1 VNDVLFNGAGRL
13 VPHRSAE
20 EVPMALAPPQS
31 ARFEGRVVVVS
42 GAGSRGEG
50 IGNGRATAI
59 LLASA
64 GARVAL
70 LDRNREWA
78 QTTARMIA
86 DDGGTS
92 IVLEA
97 DVSEADS
104 CEAAVKE
111 IVAEFGGVYGLVNNV
126 GIGGPAGTAIEV
138 DPDEW
143 DFGMRVNVK
152 SMMLMSKYCLP
163 HMIAVGGGSIV
174 NVSSVA
180 GLRGG
185 TPSLLYPTSK
195 AAVIGLTRAMATH
208 HGRSGV
214 RVNCVAPGMVY
225 TPMVASTGMSA
236 ETRTARKNRSLLGTE
251 GNGWDV
257 GHAVRFLLS
266 DEARWI
272 TGVVFPV
279 DAGTDAGSNAYP
291 ALPTQR

>member
-1 VNDVLFNGAGRL
+1 
-13 VPHRSAE
+13 
-20 EVPMALAPPQS
+20 MALAPPQS

-50 IGNGRATAI
+50 IGNGRAAAI

-78 QTTARMIA
+78 ETTARMIS
-86 DDGGTS
+86 DGGGTS

-97 DVSEADS
+97 DVSEAE
-104 CEAAVKE
+104 CCQAAVKE
-111 IVAEFGGVYGLVNNV
+111 VVAEFGSVYGLVNNV
-126 GIGGPAGTAIEV
+126 GIGGAAGTAIDV

-163 HMIAVGGGSIV
+163 HMIAAGGGSIV

-208 HGRSGV
+208 HGRSGI

-225 TPMVASTGMSA
+225 TPMVASTGMSE
-236 ETRTARKNRSLLGTE
+236 ETRAARRNRSLLGTE
-251 GNGWDV
+251 GSGWDV

-279 DAGTDAGSNAYP
+279 DAGTDAGSNTYP

>member
-1 VNDVLFNGAGRL
+1 MSD
-13 VPHRSAE
+13 
-20 EVPMALAPPQS
+20 APPAS
-31 ARFEGRVVVVS
+31 DRFEGRVVVVS
-42 GAGSRGEG
+42 GAGSRGAG
-50 IGNGRATAI
+50 IGNGRAAAV

-78 QTTARMIA
+78 QATAELVA
-86 DDGGTS
+86 AAGGTS
-92 IVLEA
+92 IVLET
-97 DVSEADS
+97 DVSEPDS

-111 IVAEFGGVYGLVNNV
+111 VVAQFGGVYGLVNNV
-126 GIGGPAGTAIEV
+126 GIGGPPGTAIDV
-138 DPDEW
+138 DPDDW
-143 DFGMRVNVK
+143 DLGMRVNVK

-163 HMIAVGGGSIV
+163 HMIAAGCGSIV

-208 HGRSGV
+208 HGRAGV

-225 TPMVASTGMSA
+225 TPMVASTGMT
-236 ETRTARKNRSLLGTE
+236 EQTRAARADRSLLGTE

-279 DAGTDAGSNAYP
+279 DAGTAAGSIVYP
-291 ALPTQR
+291 SLPQQR